1 MHLLGDIRFTVCDI
15 CTQKKNYKKDMK
27 KFVSFVSEFKTQ

>member
-1 MHLLGDIRFTVCDI
+1 MHLLGYIRFTVCDI
-15 CTQKKNYKKDMK
+15 CTQKKIMK